1 MKEQKNESKYKLFNA
16 IFYAVSAMILGILAV
31 VDFIS
36 QKELP
41 DLMHIGLIL
50 VWVGMAINSY
60 TKYRKDKG
68 KIGVEHTE
76 MLETD
81 INE

>member
-41 DLMHIGLIL
+41 NLMHIGLIL
-50 VWVGMAINSY
+50 VWGGMAINSY

-68 KIGVEHTE
+68 RIGVEYTE
-76 MLETD
+76 MLKTD
-81 INE
+81 ANE